1 MAASPFGAELRL
13 VAGCLAVAIAWA
25 VAACGHPAGSGGSTA
40 RTTTTEAA
48 LPGDATRG
56 RALVDQ
62 FECVRCHTVANV
74 AEMPKDKQCAGC
86 HHDINAGSGSAAGA
100 TPEQKAR
107 WQPKVAELG
116 DVPSLVSTGGR
127 LRRAWIQGFL
137 LHPHAL
143 RPGLQPTMPRLPLT
157 PQQAADLATYLSPND
172 DAQVDDLVPALGH
185 ADAAR
190 GRELLDVKG
199 CALCHR
205 MSGVAPL
212 HVGLL
217 PAGVSPR
224 DMTTAARLAPDLRFT
239 RERWRA
245 STLVRWLVDPAQV
258 KPDAL
263 MPNMGLGADEAK
275 AVAAYLLTTTLAPEE
290 HKPVPARL
298 PVLPRR
304 VTYDEVAT
312 RVLRKT
318 CWHCHGEP
326 DFERGD
332 GGPGNSG
339 GFGFKGRG
347 LNLSDYA
354 ATFAGFLDDG
364 GRRTSVFAAS
374 PDGTPHLV
382 AVMLAR
388 QREEAGEE
396 PAIRGMPLGLPAVSP
411 EDVQLV
417 ETWIAQGKPR

>member
-1 MAASPFGAELRL
+1 MRALLASLVLGLAA
-13 VAGCLAVAIAWA
+13 AVL
-25 VAACGHPAGSGGSTA
+25 ACGHSSGPGGAAGGGTA
-40 RTTTTEAA
+40 ASDV

-56 RALVDQ
+56 RALVEQ
-62 FECVRCHTVANV
+62 FECTRCHSVASV
-74 AEMPKDKQCAGC
+74 PEPPKDKQCAGC
-86 HHDINAGSGSAAGA
+86 HHDINAGTVTA
-100 TPEQKAR
+100 TAEQKAR

-127 LRRAWIQGFL
+127 YKRAWVAGFL
-137 LHPHAL
+137 LHPHDL
-143 RPGLQPTMPRLPLT
+143 RPGLTLSMPRLALSR
-157 PQQAADLATYLSPND
+157 QQAADIATYLSPLD
-172 DAQVDDLVPALGH
+172 DAQADDSAAALTG

-190 GRELLDVKG
+190 GRELMDVKG

-212 HVGLL
+212 RPSML
-217 PAGVSPR
+217 PAGVVPA
-224 DMTTAARLAPDLRFT
+224 DMARAVRLAPDLRFT
-239 RERWRA
+239 RDRWRA
-245 STLVRWLVDPAQV
+245 SAVVRWLVDPHAV

-263 MPNMGLGADEAK
+263 MPTMGLREDEAR
-275 AVAAYLLTTTLAPEE
+275 AIAAYILRTPLGPEE

-298 PVLPRR
+298 PVLARK

-339 GFGFKGRG
+339 GFGFAGRG

-354 ATFAGFLDDG
+354 STFAGFLDAK
-364 GRRTSVFAAS
+364 GRRTSVFALDAT
-374 PDGTPHLV
+374 GTPHLV
-382 AVMLAR
+382 AAMLAR

-396 PAIRGMPLGLPAVSP
+396 PDVRGMPLGLPALP
-411 EDVQLV
+411 AEDVQLV
-417 ETWIAQGKPR
+417 ETWIAQGRPR